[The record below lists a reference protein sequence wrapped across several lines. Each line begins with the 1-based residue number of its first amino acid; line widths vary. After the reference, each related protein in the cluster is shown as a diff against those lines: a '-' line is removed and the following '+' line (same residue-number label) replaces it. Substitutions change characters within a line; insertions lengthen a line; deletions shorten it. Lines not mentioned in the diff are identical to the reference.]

1 MNQQLAGSSFKK
13 PEDLVRYMGAIQAQ
27 VYQMSKWAVGLRL
40 ESSFDEEVESAFNS
54 GKIIRTHILRPT
66 WHLVHPEDLRWMLKL
81 SAPRVQSFN
90 AYMYRQQELD
100 EKLLR
105 KTGIMIC
112 KMLEGRKFKT
122 RAEVKEMLNT
132 KGIKT
137 DTVRL
142 SCIMMHAE
150 LEGLICSGP
159 RNGKQFTYA
168 LFEER
173 IQTSRHLEKDESL
186 ASIAETYF
194 RSRGPSSAKDLIWW
208 SGLTAKDVKRAINM
222 LIPKLKMAQID
233 NCEMYF
239 FEPGESAICGKGHH
253 TILMPEYDEYAA
265 SYSNRQAMYSRTLL
279 EKANSNRMNDFS
291 RQIIHK
297 GMSVGRWDPTQG
309 KNKMPMIE
317 LNSDAGGISVKR
329 TVKRC
334 LEFQKQT

>member
-1 MNQQLAGSSFKK
+1 MKANFIRSQRLINQQLACSRFKS

-150 LEGLICSGP
+150 LEGLICSRP
-159 RNGKQFTYA
+159 RNGKEVT
-168 LFEER
+168 
-173 IQTSRHLEKDESL
+173 
-186 ASIAETYF
+186 
-194 RSRGPSSAKDLIWW
+194 
-208 SGLTAKDVKRAINM
+208 
-222 LIPKLKMAQID
+222 
-233 NCEMYF
+233 
-239 FEPGESAICGKGHH
+239 
-253 TILMPEYDEYAA
+253 
-265 SYSNRQAMYSRTLL
+265 
-279 EKANSNRMNDFS
+279 
-291 RQIIHK
+291 
-297 GMSVGRWDPTQG
+297 
-309 KNKMPMIE
+309 
-317 LNSDAGGISVKR
+317 
-329 TVKRC
+329 
-334 LEFQKQT
+334 